1 MEPSERAV
9 FSCSPLIFS
18 PEIDRHYA
26 FFLPWAGMEK
36 AQFIAENHADVKT
49 ADKMAKPFDV
59 LIAHNK

>member
-1 MEPSERAV
+1 LRAR
-9 FSCSPLIFS
+9 LDIR
-18 PEIDRHYA
+18 EIDRHYA

-49 ADKMAKPFDV
+49 AEKMAKPFDV